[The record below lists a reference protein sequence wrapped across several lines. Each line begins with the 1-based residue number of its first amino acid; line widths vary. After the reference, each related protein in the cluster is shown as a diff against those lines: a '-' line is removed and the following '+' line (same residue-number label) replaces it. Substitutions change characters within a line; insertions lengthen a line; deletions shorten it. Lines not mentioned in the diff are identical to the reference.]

1 MQDGD
6 SVESEINLQFSP
18 FLLRK
23 IKIALLSEG
32 FHNTRFQFSKEGQI
46 FGLVKRF
53 ALKQL
58 HVRGF
63 IDGSIKAEL
72 EIWRFLGPLHLILK
86 PKIEPALQ
94 KLKSLLRKH
103 GLPGFS

>member
-1 MQDGD
+1 M
-6 SVESEINLQFSP
+6 NLQFSP

-23 IKIALLSEG
+23 IKIALIEEG
-32 FHNTRFQFSKEGQI
+32 FRSTRFQFSKEGQI

-53 ALKQL
+53 SLKQL

-72 EIWRFLGPLHLILK
+72 EIWRFLGPFHIVLK

-103 GLPGFS
+103 GLSSFS

>member
-1 MQDGD
+1 M
-6 SVESEINLQFSP
+6 ESEMNLQFSP
-18 FLLRK
+18 FLLRR
-23 IKIALLSEG
+23 IKIALLKEG
-32 FHNTRFQFSKEGQI
+32 FHNTRFQFFKEGQI

-53 ALKQL
+53 SLKQL

-72 EIWRFLGPLHLILK
+72 ELWRFLGPFHLLLK
-86 PKIEPALQ
+86 PKIAPALQ

-103 GLPGFS
+103 GFAPFS

>member
-1 MQDGD
+1 M
-6 SVESEINLQFSP
+6 SLRFSP

-23 IKIALLSEG
+23 IKIALLKEG
-32 FHNTRFQFSKEGQI
+32 FHNTRFQFSKKGQI

-63 IDGSIKAEL
+63 IDGRIKAEL
-72 EIWRFLGPLHLILK
+72 ETWRFLIPFHLLLK
-86 PKIEPALQ
+86 PKIEPALR
-94 KLKSLLRKH
+94 KLKVLLREH
-103 GLPGFS
+103 GLLPLSR

>member
-1 MQDGD
+1 M
-6 SVESEINLQFSP
+6 ESEMTLRFSP

-23 IKIALLSEG
+23 IKIALLKEG
-32 FHNTRFQFSKEGQI
+32 FHNTRFQFSKKDQI

-53 ALKQL
+53 SLKQL
-58 HVRGF
+58 HIRGF

-72 EIWRFLGPLHLILK
+72 EIWRFLIPFHLVLK

-94 KLKSLLRKH
+94 KLRALLRKH
-103 GLPGFS
+103 GLLSLS